1 MRPVATDVA
10 LSVFCVSVGHTYMS
24 RAKTAEPTEMPF
36 GERGGVDSRGPKD
49 GVRVGESIRRR
60 EG

>member
-36 GERGGVDSRGPKD
+36 GGGLTDGGPIK
-49 GVRVGESIRRR
+49 GTMH
-60 EG
+60 